1 MADTDVSIAIN
12 NALLGQNSIGGDQI
26 VDDPFNRSA
35 PKTILRAAGPPTP
48 EVR

>member
-26 VDDPFNRSA
+26 VDDPSTVG
-35 PKTILRAAGPPTP
+35 PKTILRAAGPPTT